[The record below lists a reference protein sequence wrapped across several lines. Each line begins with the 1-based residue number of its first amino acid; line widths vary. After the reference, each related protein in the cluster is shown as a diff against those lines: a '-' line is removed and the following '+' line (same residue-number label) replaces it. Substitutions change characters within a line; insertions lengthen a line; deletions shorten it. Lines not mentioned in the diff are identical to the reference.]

1 MSSAHSGDP
10 LTGTAGA
17 LARGH
22 GTGRAPCLESR
33 RQRTYTPALAGS
45 KTIAVGA
52 PVKLI
57 EPLLIDLPALLASSA
72 VVGPLPHPTIVTQ
85 YETGLANLDAL
96 AEGT

>member
-17 LARGH
+17 VARGH

-57 EPLLIDLPALLASSA
+57 GPLLIGLPALLASSA
-72 VVGPLPHPTIVTQ
+72 VVGPLPHPTI
-85 YETGLANLDAL
+85 
-96 AEGT
+96 AEDTAPGC